1 MQFYNICLQ
10 RGCGETFSGCYFKS
24 LIAINNDH
32 SNGFNSKI
40 VITVMQRPF
49 LKKEPLTFVKKI
61 TVWLIGVN
69 EKYSVGKLIRNI
81 WQYLNCT
88 FKYSRDL
95 SLD

>member
-1 MQFYNICLQ
+1 MEKPVPEQLRTYIF
-10 RGCGETFSGCYFKS
+10 RYFKS
-24 LIAINNDH
+24 LVAINNDH

-40 VITVMQRPF
+40 VITVMQRRF

-81 WQYLNCT
+81 WQYLNRT